1 MKLLNQPYDGSLGEL
16 LKKEIASDY
25 TELNIFTAFAK
36 NSGVLKLKDSL
47 EEFKNK
53 KRIINVFVG
62 VDLYGTSKEAL
73 LNLLD
78 VTTNLIVVH
87 SENNNTF
94 HSKIYSLHSKN
105 QYWCAVGSNN
115 LTLGGLW
122 NNFESSIII
131 NGKDNSTYESV
142 INLKKR
148 YMDESY
154 GCSFKINTKEDI
166 EKLFVNGYLLSETE
180 IFKQILG
187 KNKSK
192 NQNKE
197 KMFGTEKASYSSKKN
212 PQLEI
217 GSENSNVIKKVN
229 DDKEIFWYEM
239 KSSTG
244 GSRNILDLSKIGKL
258 VEGSTKNT
266 IYEIPGNKDNCMG
279 GILFFDIKP
288 EDIYV
293 EKNIKINFKGNDYYP
308 STILYPTG
316 KKLMVLGESS

>member
-148 YMDESY
+148 YMDES
-154 GCSFKINTKEDI
+154 
-166 EKLFVNGYLLSETE
+166 L
-180 IFKQILG
+180 
-187 KNKSK
+187 
-192 NQNKE
+192 
-197 KMFGTEKASYSSKKN
+197 
-212 PQLEI
+212 
-217 GSENSNVIKKVN
+217 
-229 DDKEIFWYEM
+229 W
-239 KSSTG
+239 
-244 GSRNILDLSKIGKL
+244 
-258 VEGSTKNT
+258 
-266 IYEIPGNKDNCMG
+266 
-279 GILFFDIKP
+279 LFFQ
-288 EDIYV
+288 
-293 EKNIKINFKGNDYYP
+293 N
-308 STILYPTG
+308 
-316 KKLMVLGESS
+316 